1 MGIPNIFNSAAGKSM
16 GKKLVA
22 MGLVAGVVA
31 LVNPLVNSDEDTR
44 KIAKDKNGITVK
56 ETSSAPLACWD
67 QGYKKFGR
75 SFEGVD
81 DKGLTVEG
89 KVCRNL
95 WGGSEVV
102 LAEPVK
108 QTNSSL
114 KP

>member
-1 MGIPNIFNSAAGKSM
+1 MKLSDIFNTPAGKSA

-22 MGLVAGVVA
+22 LGLVAGVVA

-56 ETSSAPLACWD
+56 ETSSAPLACWG

-75 SFEGVD
+75 SFEGTD
-81 DKGLTVEG
+81 SQGHPVEG
-89 KVCRNL
+89 KVCRNI

-102 LAEPVK
+102 LPDSAKKNTP
-108 QTNSSL
+108 Q
-114 KP
+114 P